1 MTATIGNPVAN
12 GPAPSVSHDAV
23 FKSSAPVPEG
33 VPVVEGPEFND
44 YDRRNK
50 DITAVEL
57 VTSMTNMGFQSAA
70 VAEAAR
76 IINNMVCANTLHP
89 PPKLNF

>member
-1 MTATIGNPVAN
+1 MTATIGNPVVN
-12 GPAPSVSHDAV
+12 EPAPSVSHDAV

-33 VPVVEGPEFND
+33 VPIVEGPEFND

-50 DITAVEL
+50 DITAAEL

-76 IINNMVCANTLHP
+76 IINNMVCANTPHHLQKPH
-89 PPKLNF
+89 F